1 MSDVSSWVP
10 PGANLNTPSVARI
23 YDYLL
28 GGGHNFAVDRQT
40 AVQIQQAMP
49 GLAQAAR
56 VNRAFL
62 RRAVLFMVEQG
73 ITQFLD
79 IGSGIPTV
87 GNVHEIAQQ
96 VNPACRVVY
105 VDKDPVAVAHSQL
118 MLQDNKQTGCVQAD
132 MRDPH
137 AIFAS
142 APVKH
147 LLDLNKPVGLLMLL
161 MLHWVPDEAKP
172 LTLMDHYRR
181 QLAPGSYLA
190 ITHIG
195 DEHYDQKL
203 DKAAGIVSAK
213 GADQINLRAYEEI
226 LPMFGDFTLVEPGLT
241 RCVMWRAD
249 GPGAISDNADINTL
263 LYAGVAVKPA
273 DAR

>member
-1 MSDVSSWVP
+1 MGDLPSWAP
-10 PGANLNTPSVARI
+10 PGLNPDTPSVARI
-23 YDYLL
+23 YDFLL
-28 GGGHNFAVDRQT
+28 GGAHNFGVDRET
-40 AVQIQQAMP
+40 AVQIEQAMP

-105 VDKDPVAVAHSQL
+105 VDKDPVAVAHSEL
-118 MLQDNKQTGCVQAD
+118 MLEGNEQVGCVQED
-132 MRDPH
+132 MRDPD

-142 APVKH
+142 APVTRI
-147 LLDLNKPVGLLMLL
+147 LDLDKPVGLLMLL

-172 LTLMDHYRR
+172 LALLEQYRS
-181 QLAPGSYLA
+181 QLAAGSYLA

-203 DKAAGIVSAK
+203 DRAAGIVSGK
-213 GADQINLRAYEEI
+213 GADQINLRSYEEI
-226 LPMFGDFTLVEPGLT
+226 LPMFGDFTLVDPGLT
-241 RCVMWRAD
+241 RCAMWHPD
-249 GPGAISDNADINTL
+249 GVGAVAEDPDMNTL

-273 DAR
+273 DSR